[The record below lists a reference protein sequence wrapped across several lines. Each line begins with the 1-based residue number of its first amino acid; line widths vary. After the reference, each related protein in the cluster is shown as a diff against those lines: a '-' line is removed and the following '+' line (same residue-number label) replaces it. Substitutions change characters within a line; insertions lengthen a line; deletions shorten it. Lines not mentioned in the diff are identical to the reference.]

1 MAMDRKKQCKIGNPM
16 ICKIKVAVITMQLS
30 VTRIRIKDMNS
41 SFRSSK
47 TARDWNLLQER
58 PFVSESRV
66 EFQTAL
72 EQVEKAL
79 EAAAANGAVG

>member
-1 MAMDRKKQCKIGNPM
+1 
-16 ICKIKVAVITMQLS
+16 
-30 VTRIRIKDMNS
+30 MNS
-41 SFRSSK
+41 SIRSSK